1 MEGVNLILSHLHKH
15 LPGLFL
21 PNHQIPHLPLPPLE
35 RRSQLAVE
43 RTRARAVRG
52 ALEDLERG
60 EELSCD
66 GAAGGEDFGAVD
78 ADVEVLERGWG
89 GRGGG
94 RGRGWGADLFE
105 VGDAGADEV
114 LGYAH
119 ADVSGVGL

>member
-1 MEGVNLILSHLHKH
+1 MSLASYPSHTYTNEDNKKQGREGEKGEEINKQDNKNEMKIIIIIIIKEEKGEWEMGMDPILSHLHKH

-60 EELSCD
+60 
-66 GAAGGEDFGAVD
+66 
-78 ADVEVLERGWG
+78 
-89 GRGGG
+89 
-94 RGRGWGADLFE
+94 
-105 VGDAGADEV
+105 
-114 LGYAH
+114 
-119 ADVSGVGL
+119 